1 MNGITEDFH
10 IDLLRVFVKHK
21 MVPEIV
27 LRDELVRREY
37 HSLLNNGH
45 GKTKRGEIRR
55 QLADKFC
62 LGEKSIEVILYE
74 TRHSK
79 GLPIFFPEPVNGNGN
94 K

>member
-1 MNGITEDFH
+1 MNGLTEDFH

-37 HSLLNNGH
+37 QNLINNGH
-45 GKTKRGEIRR
+45 DKTKLGEIRKL
-55 QLADKFC
+55 LADKFC
-62 LGEKSIEVILYE
+62 LSEKSIEVIIYE
-74 TRHSK
+74 TRRRT
-79 GLPIFFPEPVNGNGN
+79 LPIFFPEPVNGNGN